1 MRGYEK
7 IFHKRLAVILLTGS
21 MVAAL
26 TGCGSSKG
34 YSADSK
40 ATAGGSYSEMS
51 SESLMDAGFYD
62 TNSMTEEMPMEE
74 PAAAEMKNDA
84 TDMASTDRKLIKTVN
99 MDVETREFD
108 RLMATVEE
116 QVKALGGYIENLNT
130 YNGSS
135 YYGYSGT
142 RNANLT
148 IRIPKQQLDAFL
160 ETVSGVCNVVRRSDS
175 VEDVTLAYVD
185 LESHRDALRT
195 EQTRLL
201 ELLERAES
209 IEDII
214 TIEERLSNVRYQLES
229 MESQLRTYDNQVDY
243 STIYL
248 YIDEVE
254 VYTPVEEDTVWERI
268 SSGFAE
274 SLHNIGEG
282 LVDFGIWFVVTL
294 PYMVVWAVIIVI
306 LIFIFYGVV
315 KLFQNAGTKRK
326 QKKNVQGQK
335 NSAIQ
340 SMEVT
345 EEKHE

>member
-1 MRGYEK
+1 MRGNKMIFHEK
-7 IFHKRLAVILLTGS
+7 ALHKRLAVILLAGS
-21 MVAAL
+21 LAAML
-26 TGCGSSKG
+26 TGCGSAKG
-34 YSADSK
+34 YSSDIA
-40 ATAGGSYSEMS
+40 AVANGSSLEMA
-51 SESLMDAGFYD
+51 SESMMDSGFYA
-62 TNSMTEEMPMEE
+62 TNSTIEEAKETSASTEMT
-74 PAAAEMKNDA
+74 KDT
-84 TDMASTDRKLIKTVN
+84 TDVTATDRKLIKTVD

-108 RLMATVEE
+108 YLMETVEE

-135 YYGYSGT
+135 YSGYRGT
-142 RNANLT
+142 RNADLT

-160 ETVSGVCNVVRRSDS
+160 DTVSGASNVIRRSDN

-201 ELLERAES
+201 ELLERAET

-229 MESQLRTYDNQVDY
+229 MESQLRTYDNKVDY
-243 STIYL
+243 STVYL
-248 YIDEVE
+248 NIDEVE
-254 VYTPVEEDTVWERI
+254 IYTPVEEDTVWERI

-274 SLHNIGEG
+274 SLHDIGEG
-282 LVDFGIWFVVTL
+282 LVDFGVWFVVTI
-294 PYMVVWAVIIVI
+294 PYMVVWSIIIVI

-326 QKKNVQGQK
+326 QKKTVTGQPPVTVQ
-335 NSAIQ
+335 
-340 SMEVT
+340 